1 MRENLFKNLL
11 TKVFYKSNSTYKEIE
26 EAGGSVMCIIFGGL
40 PSDGIG
46 MLRYN
51 IKKKLNNANVTKA
64 INPQNLPPTKGALKY
79 HCRRANLQVLEEKR
93 LFSLP
98 IIIIFFLFC
107 KGPTVVGDEGF
118 EGS

>member
-1 MRENLFKNLL
+1 
-11 TKVFYKSNSTYKEIE
+11 
-26 EAGGSVMCIIFGGL
+26 
-40 PSDGIG
+40 
-46 MLRYN
+46 
-51 IKKKLNNANVTKA
+51 LNNANVTKA

-98 IIIIFFLFC
+98 IINFFFSFC
-107 KGPTVVGDEGF
+107 KGPTLVGDEEF

>member
-51 IKKKLNNANVTKA
+51 I
-64 INPQNLPPTKGALKY
+64 
-79 HCRRANLQVLEEKR
+79 
-93 LFSLP
+93 
-98 IIIIFFLFC
+98 
-107 KGPTVVGDEGF
+107 
-118 EGS
+118 